1 MIEVNNMLILVFARL
16 KAWVYGRSLSGIAG
30 SNSTGDM
37 DVCLVNVMCCQ
48 VEVSAPG
55 WSLVQRS
62 PTDCGVPE
70 FDQVQQ

>member
-1 MIEVNNMLILVFARL
+1 MIEVDNMLILVFARL

-30 SNSTGDM
+30 SNSTADM
-37 DVCLVNVMCCQ
+37 DVCLLNGVCCQ
-48 VEVSAPG
+48 VEVSASG
-55 WSLVQRS
+55 SSLVQGS